1 MKTTLR
7 TFATIA
13 CLLSSTL
20 ATSQVV
26 IEQPLG
32 PVLAIAHRGASYYAP
47 EHTLFAYDLAMG
59 LDADMLECDL
69 QLTKDGVL
77 VCIHD
82 TTIDRTSE
90 GSGRVD
96 AYTLAELRQLDFG
109 SWFNAAN
116 PARAR
121 PEYAGARIVTF
132 EEQLSCYLRHN
143 PRMRFHVE
151 TKAPSAYGGK
161 MEPALVALLSR
172 MGLLST
178 GNNDIRTSTIVI
190 QSFELSSLQVIK
202 TLAPTLPTAYLFSAP
217 TDPLIAAGVLPSYVD
232 AVAPTSAFLRA
243 SPTYVSS
250 VHKSGKEVQTW
261 TVDSTTDMDYLLDI
275 GIDGIFSNRADLVR
289 ERIDARGTGV
299 SEAARGNPVDF
310 PRLCQFPKPDILV
323 SGAIR
328 KSPEKVSGTDQVTFS
343 ATIANAGAAEARS
356 VVVRFLVDGVVLGT
370 DATIGTLAAGGTAN
384 VSSAAWSAKR
394 RNGQHTVEV
403 RIDPTNTIEESNE
416 ANNNASGTFSV
427 PGGK

>member
-13 CLLSSTL
+13 CLLGSTF

-26 IEQPLG
+26 LEQPLG

-47 EHTLFAYDLAMG
+47 EHTLFAYDLAMA
-59 LDADMLECDL
+59 LDADMIECDL

-82 TTIDRTSE
+82 TTLDRTSN
-90 GSGRVD
+90 GTGRVD

-121 PEYAGARIVTF
+121 PEYAGAKVVTF

-143 PRMRFHVE
+143 PRMRIHVE
-151 TKAPSAYGGK
+151 TKAPAEYGGK
-161 MEPALVALLSR
+161 MEPALVSLLTR
-172 MGLLST
+172 MGLVST
-178 GNNDIRTSTIVI
+178 GNNDIRSSTIVI
-190 QSFELSSLQVIK
+190 QSFELSSLQIVK
-202 TLAPTLPTAYLFSAP
+202 SLAPTLPTAYLFSAP

-232 AVAPTSAFLRA
+232 AAAPTSTFLRA
-243 SPTYVSS
+243 NPTYVAS
-250 VHKSGKEVQTW
+250 VHKNGKEVHTW
-261 TVDSTTDMDYLLDI
+261 TVDSTTDMDYLLDV

-299 SEAARGNPVDF
+299 DEATRGNPVDF
-310 PRLCQFPKPDILV
+310 PRLCQFLKPDLAV
-323 SGAIR
+323 SGAITTSSA
-328 KSPEKVSGTDQVTFS
+328 KDQVTFS
-343 ATIANAGAAEARS
+343 AVVTNAGGAEARN
-356 VVVRFLVDGVVLGT
+356 VTARFLVDGAVLGA
-370 DATIGTLAAGGTAN
+370 DRVIATLPPGASVTVT
-384 VSSAAWSAKR
+384 SDAWSTKR
-394 RNGQHTVEV
+394 RAGVHAAEV
-403 RIDPTNTIEESNE
+403 RIDPADQIEEANE
-416 ANNNASGTFSV
+416 ANNNASVSFTVQGNRL
-427 PGGK
+427 